1 MRMTG
6 TAEGVPFDDD
16 VRLTLRDAFPDGKIA
31 LTRGRHYSLEEERLY
46 LVRSGPEAVIMPR
59 MVYSPDVVR
68 AVLALYGEENEI
80 VGNTERSA
88 ACSDHP

>member
-6 TAEGVPFDDD
+6 IAEGVPFDDD
-16 VRLTLRDAFPDGKIA
+16 VRLTLKAEFPDGKTA
-31 LTRGRHYSLEEERLY
+31 LTRGRHYSLEEERRY
-46 LVRSGPEAVIMPR
+46 LVRSGPDAVIMPR
-59 MVYSPDVVR
+59 MVYSADVVR
-68 AVLALYGEENEI
+68 AVLALYGEENKI